1 MARVKVRMTA
11 FLFALCLALFAGCGG
26 DDEVTADGQKVVRLK
41 LGHIVQPGSP
51 VFDAAVKLAADVK
64 ERTNGAVLIA
74 IYGSSQLGNQA
85 DLIESLQI
93 GAVDMTISSPAV
105 MSALTPEIAV
115 LDLPYIF
122 PGARQAYAVLDG
134 EIGQKLYASSRE
146 LHGYTV
152 LSMWE
157 NGFRHTTNSKREIKS
172 PADMEG
178 LKIRVPESQ
187 IYLEMMRAMGA
198 NPTPMEFGELFTALQ
213 TGAVDGQENPI
224 SQTYSSRFHE
234 IQSFMTLDGHIYATQ
249 PVLISNIS
257 LAKLTEEQQRILF
270 EACAEARDWERAA
283 VAAKEKG
290 MMDEMAA
297 AGMKITPLTAE
308 EAAPFQKAVAPVW
321 SMFEDSIGKDII
333 DMVANYG
340 MEDGK

>member
-1 MARVKVRMTA
+1 MHRARTA
-11 FLFALCLALFAGCGG
+11 LFALVAVFALVVFAGCGG
-26 DDEVTADGQKVVRLK
+26 DDEETADGQKIVRLK
-41 LGHIVQPGSP
+41 LGHIVKPGSP
-51 VFDAAVKLAADVK
+51 VFNAAEKLAADVK
-64 ERTNGAVLIA
+64 ERTGGAVVIT
-74 IYGSSQLGNQA
+74 IFGSSQLGNQA
-85 DLIESLQI
+85 DLIEGLQI

-122 PGARQAYAVLDG
+122 SNAKQAYAVLDG
-134 EIGQKLYASSRE
+134 EIGQKLYESSKRD
-146 LHGYTV
+146 HGYTI

-172 PADMEG
+172 PEDMNG

-187 IYLEMMRAMGA
+187 IYLEMMKALGA

-249 PVLISNIS
+249 PVLIRNKS
-257 LAKLTEEQQRILF
+257 LEKLTPDQQRILF
-270 EACAEARDWERAA
+270 SACDEARDWERAS
-283 VAAKEKG
+283 VAHSEKG
-290 MMDEMAA
+290 MMEEMEK
-297 AGMKITPLTAE
+297 AGMKITALTDAE
-308 EAAPFQKAVAPVW
+308 IALFQKAVAPVW
-321 SMFEDSIGKDII
+321 SLFEKSIGKDII
-333 DMVANYG
+333 DMVANYR
-340 MEDGK
+340 MEDSK